1 MNGQGDQPRSK
12 WDYSWFCSLSGLLP
26 TSVALHVLGVYTR
39 DCWLSIIGLLNTSR
53 LILPRFSMLQNCAG
67 AKPKAGAARPSRA
80 LCLALYWFLPELKT
94 LKKIKPITS
103 PIASKRLIL
112 PKILQKASVNP
123 RRDNLLFFFFL
134 DRWDFL
140 VSNCEEQDKKNSL
153 KDLARQSK
161 LNA

>member
-1 MNGQGDQPRSK
+1 M
-12 WDYSWFCSLSGLLP
+12 
-26 TSVALHVLGVYTR
+26 
-39 DCWLSIIGLLNTSR
+39 
-53 LILPRFSMLQNCAG
+53 
-67 AKPKAGAARPSRA
+67 
-80 LCLALYWFLPELKT
+80 
-94 LKKIKPITS
+94 
-103 PIASKRLIL
+103 SKRLIL

-123 RRDNLLFFFFL
+123 RRDNLFFFFFFL